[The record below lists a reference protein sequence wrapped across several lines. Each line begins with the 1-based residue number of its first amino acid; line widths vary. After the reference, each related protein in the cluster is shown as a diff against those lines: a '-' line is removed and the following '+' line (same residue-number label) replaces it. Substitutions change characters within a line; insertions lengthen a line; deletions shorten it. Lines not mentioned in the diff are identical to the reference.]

1 MMAMKRTL
9 HPMPPLFLKPRIE
22 LWYPNHLLLNSA
34 MNGRYLMP
42 LKKTPATTR
51 GTARKELT
59 LLARTLKPEATPTPR
74 MLGRVMKSEACYTP
88 NKTKP

>member
-9 HPMPPLFLKPRIE
+9 HFAPPLFLKPRIE

-34 MNGRYLMP
+34 MNGCYMML
-42 LKKTPATTR
+42 LKKPLATG

-59 LLARTLKPEATPTPR
+59 LLARTLTPEATPHAENAGQCDE
-74 MLGRVMKSEACYTP
+74 L
-88 NKTKP
+88 